1 MASSSTATDPL
12 SESYPSYIEIEASC
26 GDDVYS
32 ISVTR
37 DMTSDMPRIIN
48 FMGLPV
54 DFVPMKDFVVLEY
67 EDKPGQIGKIGTVF
81 GDAGI
86 NVESMQIAKDSEHPL
101 VEVLINLNQAVP
113 ANVRRD
119 LEATLDIERI
129 WYIDL

>member
-1 MASSSTATDPL
+1 
-12 SESYPSYIEIEASC
+12 
-26 GDDVYS
+26 
-32 ISVTR
+32 
-37 DMTSDMPRIIN
+37 MTSDMPRIIN

-113 ANVRRD
+113 VNVRRD

>member
-1 MASSSTATDPL
+1 
-12 SESYPSYIEIEASC
+12 
-26 GDDVYS
+26 
-32 ISVTR
+32 
-37 DMTSDMPRIIN
+37 
-48 FMGLPV
+48 
-54 DFVPMKDFVVLEY
+54 MKDFVVLEY
-67 EDKPGQIGKIGTVF
+67 EDQPGQIGKIGTVF

-119 LEATLDIERI
+119 LEAALDIERV

>member
-1 MASSSTATDPL
+1 M
-12 SESYPSYIEIEASC
+12 
-26 GDDVYS
+26 
-32 ISVTR
+32 
-37 DMTSDMPRIIN
+37 
-48 FMGLPV
+48 
-54 DFVPMKDFVVLEY
+54 LEY

-119 LEATLDIERI
+119 LRRRSTSSASGTSTCRGSGNAAGEGQWALCSRPFSRATAGKRGFPRVTRCPMQLFHVFLGSRDTSCTFSTFS
-129 WYIDL
+129 